1 MKRLDQLV
9 FSHWKQLKVW
19 GGTRRGL
26 QLPPMLPR
34 MTLMSR
40 VEKCVS
46 DASTKNLVL
55 HRKKMT
61 TKLLLLNISQDSF
74 YYAQF
79 ISYYIPRRTIKVLL
93 RRKVS
98 TKACCFFHTFYD
110 LLIRVVFKTCC
121 PQKWIEITTLR
132 KKKKIIIISFFF
144 IQFMNDAA
152 APVVMHKRFAFRK
165 RLNTCWKTWPLL
177 SRKCKTTVNK
187 KKDKWIQC
195 NFVRWC
201 HKTVDIFT
209 TYLKKWIMQNILHM
223 IMPIFTKFSWK
234 HANYRWKLF
243 NKKSAKN
250 LDKTHVYILRRQ
262 TNLWEEVGAIS
273 VQDLY

>member
-79 ISYYIPRRTIKVLL
+79 ISYYIPKRTIKVLL

-110 LLIRVVFKTCC
+110 LLIRVIFKTCC
-121 PQKWIEITTLR
+121 PKNGSKLLLCER
-132 KKKKIIIISFFF
+132 KKKSSLSHSSSFNSWMMLLLMSSCTKDSHFE
-144 IQFMNDAA
+144 
-152 APVVMHKRFAFRK
+152 KGG
-165 RLNTCWKTWPLL
+165 NTCWKTWPLL
-177 SRKCKTTVNK
+177 SRKYKMTVFTV
-187 KKDKWIQC
+187 KW
-195 NFVRWC
+195 
-201 HKTVDIFT
+201 
-209 TYLKKWIMQNILHM
+209 
-223 IMPIFTKFSWK
+223 
-234 HANYRWKLF
+234 
-243 NKKSAKN
+243 
-250 LDKTHVYILRRQ
+250 
-262 TNLWEEVGAIS
+262 
-273 VQDLY
+273 

>member
-132 KKKKIIIISFFF
+132 KKKKSSLSHSSSFNSW
-144 IQFMNDAA
+144 M
-152 APVVMHKRFAFRK
+152 
-165 RLNTCWKTWPLL
+165 LL
-177 SRKCKTTVNK
+177 SSCTKDSHFEKGSTLVEKPGPFFPENVKRRLTK
-187 KKDKWIQC
+187 KKINEFNAISSDDVTKLL
-195 NFVRWC
+195 
-201 HKTVDIFT
+201 
-209 TYLKKWIMQNILHM
+209 TYLLLI
-223 IMPIFTKFSWK
+223 
-234 HANYRWKLF
+234 
-243 NKKSAKN
+243 
-250 LDKTHVYILRRQ
+250 
-262 TNLWEEVGAIS
+262 
-273 VQDLY
+273 

>member
-132 KKKKIIIISFFF
+132 KKKKNHHYLILLHSIHEWCCCSCRHAQKIRISKKA
-144 IQFMNDAA
+144 Q
-152 APVVMHKRFAFRK
+152 H
-165 RLNTCWKTWPLL
+165 LL
-177 SRKCKTTVNK
+177 
-187 KKDKWIQC
+187 
-195 NFVRWC
+195 
-201 HKTVDIFT
+201 
-209 TYLKKWIMQNILHM
+209 
-223 IMPIFTKFSWK
+223 
-234 HANYRWKLF
+234 
-243 NKKSAKN
+243 KN
-250 LDKTHVYILRRQ
+250 LAPSFPKM
-262 TNLWEEVGAIS
+262 
-273 VQDLY
+273 